1 MVTEMRGL
9 NEKSKVKSKVKKS
22 QTKKKNRKDIIMKL
36 QKITLFG
43 IGSAICKTFDLSIT
57 TNKLTQWKYY
67 LLP

>member
-36 QKITLFG
+36 QKNNPFRNR
-43 IGSAICKTFDLSIT
+43 IGDL
-57 TNKLTQWKYY
+57 
-67 LLP
+67 